1 MEKHNKNNKAF
12 SDETG
17 EFRILKKRK
26 KSYIIEDDD
35 LKSLQDTREF
45 RKIESKDGKLIS
57 RYSPSLEKGLTLAQV
72 Q

>member
-26 KSYIIEDDD
+26 KSYIIEEDD
-35 LKSLQDTREF
+35 
-45 RKIESKDGKLIS
+45 
-57 RYSPSLEKGLTLAQV
+57 
-72 Q
+72 